1 MTEEAKKVAP
11 LRQETK
17 EGEVQRATGSVS
29 ARSLSPFEEMDRL
42 FESLFPRSWLR
53 PMRWEWPSMGE
64 LAAPFEGRVPKVD
77 IIDRDEDIL
86 VRAELPGVDKKD
98 LDISIT
104 DNTVTIHATTS
115 REQEQE
121 EGEYYRRE
129 ITRGSYSRTLALPAE
144 VDAEGAKA
152 SFKDGILELTV
163 PKVAKAKRR
172 RIEVQ

>member
-1 MTEEAKKVAP
+1 MTEEARKNVA
-11 LRQETK
+11 TISK
-17 EGEVQRATGSVS
+17 EGKAGEVQRAAPSRT
-29 ARSLSPFEEMDRL
+29 LSPFEEMDRL
-42 FESLFPRSWLR
+42 FESFLPRGWLR

-64 LAAPFEGRVPKVD
+64 LAAPFEGRLPKVD
-77 IIDRDEDIL
+77 VVDRDSDIL

-115 REQEQE
+115 HESEE
-121 EGEYYRRE
+121 EKEGEYYRRE
-129 ITRGSYSRTLALPAE
+129 ITRGTFSRTVALPAE
-144 VDAEGAKA
+144 VDADAAKA

-163 PKVAKAKRR
+163 PKVEKAKRR

>member
-1 MTEEAKKVAP
+1 MTEEARKVTP
-11 LRQETK
+11 LQKEGK
-17 EGEVQRATGSVS
+17 EGEVQRAAP

-42 FESLFPRSWLR
+42 FESVFPRSWLR
-53 PMRWEWPSMGE
+53 PLRWEWPALGE
-64 LAAPFEGRVPKVD
+64 LATPFEGRLPKVD
-77 IIDRDEDIL
+77 VVDRDNDIL

-104 DNTVTIHATTS
+104 DNTVTIHAVTS
-115 REQEQE
+115 RESEEEQ
-121 EGEYYRRE
+121 GEYYRRE
-129 ITRGSYSRTLALPAE
+129 ISRGSFSRTLALPAE
-144 VDAEGAKA
+144 VDADGAKA